1 MRIILNPT
9 LRSTQTWR
17 VNCIHSVNRHSHS
30 QPSLLRPPPWSSHS
44 CCCLEQQ
51 LVRHEAHTLADPQ
64 SRSSAVKRPVVCLGV
79 VSRSNA
85 DELILTIL
93 FFRRKAVKRK
103 TVSTGAVAEIFILSC
118 STLLCLLLVSP
129 PRLRAVPWWAVL
141 LAHTFFRTERQG
153 SIGSCFCGAYP
164 SFALCCSTKSRSL
177 AHTHT
182 HTREPNVTCATET
195 QAKVMMI
202 KYTV

>member
-1 MRIILNPT
+1 MESQLYPLGQPAFTFAAIAAPT
-9 LRSTQTWR
+9 TTMEFSF
-17 VNCIHSVNRHSHS
+17 
-30 QPSLLRPPPWSSHS
+30 S
-44 CCCLEQQ
+44 CFCLEQQ

-129 PRLRAVPWWAVL
+129 PRLRAVPWWAVFVGAHILPNRTPRLDWEL
-141 LAHTFFRTERQG
+141 LLRGVPFFRSVLLHQV
-153 SIGSCFCGAYP
+153 SV
-164 SFALCCSTKSRSL
+164 SRS
-177 AHTHT
+177 HTHAYKGT
-182 HTREPNVTCATET
+182 KRNVCNRNTSEGDDD
-195 QAKVMMI
+195 
-202 KYTV
+202 